1 MPGIWAQRELD
12 LNPDAAPY
20 VLSDD
25 GKALGMEL
33 QAPVSQGDG
42 FGRVQQ
48 TSWALSHGFLPVF
61 KLF

>member
-12 LNPDAAPY
+12 LNPDAALY

-25 GKALGMEL
+25 GKALEMEL
-33 QAPVSQGDG
+33 QAPVLQGDG

-48 TSWALSHGFLPVF
+48 TSWALSHWFPPAF